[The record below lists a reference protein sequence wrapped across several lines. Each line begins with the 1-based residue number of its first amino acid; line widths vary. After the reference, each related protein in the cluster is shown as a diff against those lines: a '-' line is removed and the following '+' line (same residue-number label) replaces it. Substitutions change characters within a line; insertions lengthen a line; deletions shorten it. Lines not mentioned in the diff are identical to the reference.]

1 MKKLLLY
8 FENQKKMKQSG
19 IGRARL
25 HQEKALKL
33 KNIEYTLDPKDND
46 YDAVHINTL
55 FFSSYKVLKKCKKKG
70 LKVIVHGHSTI
81 EDFRNSFRCWKLVAP
96 LYNKLILRM
105 YRKADAIITPTEYSK
120 HLIENYKGVK
130 CPVYAVSNGIM
141 LEDYAKD
148 EKKINAFKDYF
159 KLDPNKKVVISV
171 GLYFDRKGILDFFD
185 IARKMPDVTF
195 IWFGN
200 LAPILTQHRILK
212 AIKNRPANVI
222 MPGYISGDVIK
233 GAFNSADAFL
243 FMSKEETEGIVVLEA
258 LACKCPVVLRDIPVY
273 SEWLTDKKEVLKVK
287 NNDEAINALNYVFEN
302 DLSSMKENGYKVVC
316 DRTLDKIGDELKKIY
331 DSVYK
336 GERDE

>member
-25 HQEKALKL
+25 HQEKALSL
-33 KNIEYTLDPKDND
+33 KNIDYTLDPKDEF
-46 YDAVHINTL
+46 DAVHINTL
-55 FFSSYKVLKKCKKKG
+55 FFDSYRVLKKCKKKG

-81 EDFRNSFRCWKLVAP
+81 EDFRNSFRCWKLIAP

-105 YRKADAIITPTEYSK
+105 YRHADAIITPTPYSK

-141 LEDYAKD
+141 LEDYQKD
-148 EKKINAFKDYF
+148 DNKIKAFKDYF
-159 KLDPNKKVVISV
+159 KLDPNKKTVISV

-185 IARKMPDVTF
+185 IARKMPNVNF

-200 LAPILTQHRILK
+200 LQKILTQRKILK
-212 AIKNRPANVI
+212 AIKNRPSNVI
-222 MPGYISGDVIK
+222 MPGYIAGDVIK

-258 LACKCPVVLRDIPVY
+258 LACKCPVVVRDIPVY
-273 SEWLTDKKEVLKVK
+273 DEWLNDKKEVLKVK
-287 NNDEAINALNYVFEN
+287 NNDEAINALNFVFDN
-302 DLSSMKENGYKVVC
+302 DMSEMKENGYKIVEA
-316 DRTLDKIGDELKKIY
+316 RTLDKIGDELKSIY
-331 DSVYK
+331 ERVYE
-336 GERDE
+336 GEKNE